1 MIDYIQL
8 DTLPN
13 TSNHLLNILWDRNH
27 EMTLDELTEAV
38 NAEFSTHWEKA
49 EVKKFAQ
56 QLVFKSY
63 AVVKY
68 HGFKKYYMA
77 LGADLEWE

>member
-1 MIDYIQL
+1 MIDYVQL

-13 TSNHLLNILWDRNH
+13 TSNHLLNILWDRNRK
-27 EMTLDELTEAV
+27 MTLDELTEAV

-49 EVKKFAQ
+49 DVKKFAK
-56 QLVFKSY
+56 QLVIKDY

-68 HGFKKYYMA
+68 RGFQRYYAA
-77 LGADLEWE
+77 LGSDLEWE